1 MTAAALENIENHDK
15 VLNTFCAVNF
25 EDAIDQLKRSSIW
38 DKESIV
44 DEFFKIIPE
53 FEYHDNG
60 KYLDGKM

>member
-1 MTAAALENIENHDK
+1 MDQFKNLGVIKNKLGYDESK
-15 VLNTFCAVNF
+15 LYNF

-44 DEFFKIIPE
+44 NEFFKIIPG